1 MDDVTD
7 DAKGEFRRIELL
19 TGPTRRRRW
28 SEAEKA
34 RIVAEAL
41 VPGAVVSAIA
51 RRWQVCPQ
59 QVFGWRRAARAG
71 GLAPPTKPAGPAFV
85 PIVSAAACPMVTEAA
100 PPTPAMTAPP
110 VSPSVPAVEVT
121 LAGAVVRV
129 ASGTDGALLTAVLRA
144 VRASAA

>member
-7 DAKGEFRRIELL
+7 DAKGVFRRIELL
-19 TGPTRRRRW
+19 TGPARRRRW

-34 RIVAEAL
+34 RIVAETL

-71 GLAPPTKPAGPAFV
+71 DVALAMKPDGPAFV
-85 PIVSAAACPMVTEAA
+85 PIVNAVPGPMVAETAQST
-100 PPTPAMTAPP
+100 PTMTAL
-110 VSPSVPAVEVT
+110 PSAPAVEVT

>member
-19 TGPTRRRRW
+19 TGPARRRRW

-34 RIVAEAL
+34 RIVAETL

-59 QVFGWRRAARAG
+59 QVFGWRRAVRAG
-71 GLAPPTKPAGPAFV
+71 DVALPTKPDGPAFV
-85 PIVSAAACPMVTEAA
+85 PIVSAAPGPMVTEAA
-100 PPTPAMTAPP
+100 SPTPTMTAPP
-110 VSPSVPAVEVT
+110 ALPSAPAVEVT

-129 ASGTDGALLTAVLRA
+129 ASGTDGALLTAVLRT

>member
-19 TGPTRRRRW
+19 RGLARRRRW

-71 GLAPPTKPAGPAFV
+71 DVALSTKPERSAFV
-85 PIVSAAACPMVTEAA
+85 PIVSAAARPMVTEAA

-110 VSPSVPAVEVT
+110 ALPSVPTVEVT

>member
-7 DAKGEFRRIELL
+7 DAKDEFRRIELL
-19 TGPTRRRRW
+19 TGPARRRRW

-34 RIVAEAL
+34 RIVAETL

-71 GLAPPTKPAGPAFV
+71 DLALPTKPERPAFV
-85 PIVSAAACPMVTEAA
+85 PIVSAAARPMVAETA

>member
-1 MDDVTD
+1 MDDVID

-19 TGPTRRRRW
+19 TGLARRRRW
-28 SEAEKA
+28 LEAEKA
-34 RIVAEAL
+34 RIVAETL

-71 GLAPPTKPAGPAFV
+71 DVVLPTKPERPAFV
-85 PIVSAAACPMVTEAA
+85 PIVGAAACPMVTEAV

-110 VSPSVPAVEVT
+110 AAPCAPAVEVT
-121 LAGAVVRV
+121 FAGAIVRV
-129 ASGTDGALLTAVLRA
+129 APGTDGALLTAVLRA
-144 VRASAA
+144 VRASAT

>member
-7 DAKGEFRRIELL
+7 DAKDEFRRIELL
-19 TGPTRRRRW
+19 TGPARRRRW

-34 RIVAEAL
+34 RIVAETL

-71 GLAPPTKPAGPAFV
+71 DVALPTGSDGPAFV
-85 PIVSAAACPMVTEAA
+85 PIVSAAPRPLVAETA
-100 PPTPAMTAPP
+100 PPTPAMTVPP
-110 VSPSVPAVEVT
+110 VPPAPAVEVT

-129 ASGTDGALLTAVLRA
+129 APGTEGALLVSSLAILTP
-144 VRASAA
+144 

>member
-19 TGPTRRRRW
+19 TGPARRRRW

-34 RIVAEAL
+34 RIVAETL

-71 GLAPPTKPAGPAFV
+71 DLALPTKPERPAFV
-85 PIVSAAACPMVTEAA
+85 PIVGAAAQPLVTAA
-100 PPTPAMTAPP
+100 PRPFF
-110 VSPSVPAVEVT
+110 
-121 LAGAVVRV
+121 RC
-129 ASGTDGALLTAVLRA
+129 DGRMCLDVLGLGCSSYRYG
-144 VRASAA
+144 

>member
-7 DAKGEFRRIELL
+7 DAKAEFRRIELL
-19 TGPTRRRRW
+19 TGPARRRRW

-34 RIVAEAL
+34 RIVAETL

-71 GLAPPTKPAGPAFV
+71 DVALPTKPDGPAFV
-85 PIVSAAACPMVTEAA
+85 PIVNAAARPLVTEAA
-100 PPTPAMTAPP
+100 PPTPAMYVPP
-110 VSPSVPAVEVT
+110 AAPAVEVT

-129 ASGTDGALLTAVLRA
+129 APGTDGALLTAVLRA

>member
-1 MDDVTD
+1 MADVID
-7 DAKGEFRRIELL
+7 DAKGELRRIELL
-19 TGPTRRRRW
+19 TGPARRRRW

-41 VPGAVVSAIA
+41 APGAVVSAIA

-85 PIVSAAACPMVTEAA
+85 PIVAAAARPMVTEAA
-100 PPTPAMTAPP
+100 PPTPAMTVAP
-110 VSPSVPAVEVT
+110 VASAAPAVEVA

-129 ASGTDGALLTAVLRA
+129 APGTDSTLLTAVLRA